1 MNTHPLQMNSYPE
14 LSLAERDRRW
24 TAARNLMDE
33 RELDALLIVGDRDGS
48 GPPQY
53 NLDVY
58 FTCERPGSVVVFP
71 REGDPVVHVWS
82 PNCLTDNMESVRRGD
97 GVWIEPSQFRI
108 GKGSGPLIATIE
120 EKGLSKARFGVAN
133 LEPFGPLYP
142 EGSMPWVTYEKVREA
157 FGEASFDSVGV
168 PLVDMTMTRSAEEI
182 ECMRKSAAVGE
193 AMCQAALA
201 AARPG
206 ASEAEVYAAATAAA
220 SLEGGSSYW
229 MIMVSGPDRLNWG
242 PPAWLYR
249 PQPPRVLEDGDLLL
263 LELFP
268 LYAGY
273 ETQQQITIAIGDLH
287 PDTERAAAAARA
299 CYERGMEMLKPG
311 LRFGDLID
319 AMDEPIR
326 EAGGWSMT
334 PNIHTLPL
342 EAVGRAGIRGDL
354 PEMGAYPGAELSDT
368 RRPDLTLEPGTAFA
382 FEPNCVFGRR
392 RVNIGG
398 TVIMSEEGCE
408 ELNQLANH
416 LRRAG

>member
-1 MNTHPLQMNSYPE
+1 MTPGAPHMDHYPE

-24 TAARNLMDE
+24 QAARALMEE
-33 RELDALLIVGDRDGS
+33 RDLDALLIVGDRDGS

-58 FTCERPGSVVVFP
+58 FTCERPGSVVIFP

-97 GVWIEPSQFRI
+97 QVWVEPGQFRI
-108 GKGSGPLIATIE
+108 GKSSAPLLETIE
-120 EKGLSKARFGVAN
+120 EMGLSRARVGVAN

-142 EGSMPWVTYEKVREA
+142 EGSMPWVTYERIRA
-157 FGEASFDSVGV
+157 ALPAASFESVGT
-168 PLVDMTMTRSAEEI
+168 PLVDLTMIRSPEEI
-182 ECMRKSAAVGE
+182 ECMRKSAMVGE
-193 AMCQAALA
+193 AMCHAALES
-201 AARPG
+201 ARPG
-206 ASEAEVYAAATAAA
+206 ATEAEVYAAATAAA
-220 SLEGGSSYW
+220 TLEGGSSYW

-249 PQPPRVLEDGDLLL
+249 PQAPRRLEDGDLLL

-273 ETQQQITIAIGDLH
+273 ETQQQMTVAIGDVH
-287 PDTERAAAAARA
+287 PDTERAAEAARA
-299 CYERGMEMLKPG
+299 CYERGMEMLRPG
-311 LRFGDLID
+311 VRFGDLID
-319 AMDEPIR
+319 AMDEPIQ

-342 EAVGRAGIRGDL
+342 EAVGRAGIRGEL
-354 PEMGAYPGAELSDT
+354 PEMKAYPGAGLSDT
-368 RRPDLTLEPGTAFA
+368 RRPDLTLEPGTVFA

-398 TVIMSEEGCE
+398 TVVMSEGGCE

-416 LRRAG
+416 LRFAS